1 MKTKFQLSATHRI
14 VSMNKIETPPPQSET
29 FIDID
34 QNTDADKDKESKLEY
49 TRDLLRRVL
58 KCGIVTEIVMK

>member
-1 MKTKFQLSATHRI
+1 MKTKFQLNATHRI
-14 VSMNKIETPPPQSET
+14 VSMNNIETPPPQSET
-29 FIDID
+29 FIDIN